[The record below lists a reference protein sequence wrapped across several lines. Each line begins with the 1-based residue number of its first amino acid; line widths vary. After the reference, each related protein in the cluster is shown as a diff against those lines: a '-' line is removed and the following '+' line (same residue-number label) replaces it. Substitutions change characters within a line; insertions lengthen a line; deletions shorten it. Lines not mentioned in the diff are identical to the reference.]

1 MMHFTEEEVRGL
13 LPMNEA
19 IRCMRE
25 VFIALA
31 KGEAQNQPRRRLA
44 LPTGSMLHSMAGSFG
59 KYFGTKIYSTNP
71 NHGAWF
77 TFILYDAETAKPL
90 AQFEANY
97 LGQIRTGAASGV
109 ATDLLTSPHAGKV
122 GIIGTGFQA
131 QTQLTAVRAV
141 REVRSV
147 KVWSRSEEKRNRFAE
162 ENGATATQYADEAIS
177 DADIIITATS
187 SKDPVV
193 ESEWITGP
201 VLINAM
207 GANHANRRELPSDL
221 VRNADRIVVDS
232 LEQAR
237 IEAGDLILSLADRDW
252 SKVTELAGVVQ
263 RGTIPST
270 GITIFKSIGLG
281 VEDVAVAASIY
292 ERSIPAR

>member
-1 MMHFTEEEVRGL
+1 MMHFTEEDVRGL
-13 LPMNEA
+13 LPMKEA

-31 KGEAQNQPRRRLA
+31 KGEAQNQPRRRLV

-71 NHGAWF
+71 KHGAWF
-77 TFILYDAETAKPL
+77 TFLLYDAETAKPL

-97 LGQIRTGAASGV
+97 LGQIRTGAASGL

-131 QTQLTAVRAV
+131 QTQLAAVRAV
-141 REVRSV
+141 RQVRSV
-147 KVWSRSEEKRNRFAE
+147 KVWSRSEEKRNRFAQA
-162 ENGATATQYADEAIS
+162 NGATATQYADEAVA

-187 SKDPVV
+187 SRDPVI
-193 ESEWITGP
+193 ESEWVRGP

-207 GANHANRRELPSDL
+207 GANYADRRELPSDI

-252 SKVTELAGVVQ
+252 SKVTELAGLMQ
-263 RGTIPST
+263 RGAIPST

-292 ERSIPAR
+292 ERSIPVR